1 MTIKTNKRVETWTI
15 YTDQNSKQWWLK
27 RIRKLKH
34 EQYIQNKIV
43 RSARLK
49 RIRELKHEQYTE
61 YNSKQWRLKWVREF
75 KHEQYIQQ

>member
-1 MTIKTNKRVETWTI
+1 MNNIQNKIVSSDDLKRIREFETWTI

-43 RSARLK
+43 RSDD
-49 RIRELKHEQYTE
+49 
-61 YNSKQWRLKWVREF
+61 
-75 KHEQYIQQ
+75 